1 MDNQEINEVEPMVV
15 EKPNESEDIKA
26 MLAENLEMNKEI
38 LVYVKKINTYIG
50 WQRIYGWVKFFIILI
65 PIIIGVL
72 YLPPFIR
79 DAYQQL
85 INLIKS
91 GSGI

>member
-1 MDNQEINEVEPMVV
+1 MVV

>member
-1 MDNQEINEVEPMVV
+1 MENQEINEVEPTAM
-15 EKPNESEDIKA
+15 EKPDENEDIKA
-26 MLAENLEMNKEI
+26 MLAENQEMNKEI